1 MNRNIVDGNTRQCNG
16 SMDAS
21 PKDADMTKEQ
31 SPPRRAVLRGALAVG
46 CSLWLPVALS
56 GCDSKK
62 GADSTGSAPASP
74 AAGGTNS
81 AAPPATT
88 KVSQASVQY
97 QTQPKGDQQ
106 CSGCQHFIAASNTCQ
121 LVDGQISPN
130 GWCTLWVKKA

>member
-1 MNRNIVDGNTRQCNG
+1 
-16 SMDAS
+16 
-21 PKDADMTKEQ
+21 MTKEQ

>member
-1 MNRNIVDGNTRQCNG
+1 MNRDIVDGNGKQCNG
-16 SMDAS
+16 SMDAA

-62 GADSTGSAPASP
+62 GADSAGSAPASP

-81 AAPPATT
+81 AAPPAPT
-88 KVSQASVQY
+88 KVPQASVQY
-97 QTQPKGDQQ
+97 QTQPKGEQQ
-106 CSGCQHFIAASNTCQ
+106 CSGCQHFIAASNTCE
-121 LVDGQISPN
+121 LVEGQISPN
-130 GWCTLWVKKA
+130 GWCSLWLKKA